1 MRSTTVI
8 ALAAAAAAPALAAP
22 VALDARSNGKWGHII
37 ENVANAADAASSA
50 VNIGTSI
57 YG

>member
-1 MRSTTVI
+1 MFLLIS
-8 ALAAAAAAPALAAP
+8 AAKNSKREELE
-22 VALDARSNGKWGHII
+22 ARKNGKWGHII

-57 YG
+57 YR